1 MCSISENIV
10 LSIKITTQLYMYKL
24 HSLYN
29 LSVAD
34 AGDSNAG
41 GCLPISL
48 GKFKYILELEGP

>member
-1 MCSISENIV
+1 
-10 LSIKITTQLYMYKL
+10 MYKL